1 MIRNKVL
8 YDVLVFMQPFVVSQC
23 GNQTQN
29 FGSEPTI
36 SVFKRHSVSTFEKIG
51 RNIFDADVTSGTLP
65 ESAMHGTHVIS
76 LRVYEIVILLL
87 FQFLSR
93 LRKSKLTDLSVKAN
107 LQFSPSKVVQWKQQ
121 AQVRKLLWVG
131 MPIDFSFGGFCRF

>member
-1 MIRNKVL
+1 M

-65 ESAMHGTHVIS
+65 ESAMHCTHVNSDVIS
-76 LRVYEIVILLL
+76 LRVFEIVILL

-121 AQVRKLLWVG
+121 EQVRKLSWVR
-131 MPIDFSFGGFCRF
+131 MPKDFSFGGFCRF